1 MTAGPPISA
10 DAGIPGEGFH
20 VVIPARYSSSRLPGK
35 PLALIAGRP
44 LIEHVWR
51 RAQQAGAESVTV
63 ATDDRR
69 VASCVGD
76 FGGTFC
82 MTRRDHAC
90 GSDRV
95 AEAAEAL
102 QFGPGDVVVNLQGD
116 APLVDPA
123 HLRAVA
129 ARATSDDLATLASRL
144 DSADDAR
151 NPNVVKVVLDAS
163 GRALYFS
170 RAAIPAGH
178 PASGEQPRH
187 LRHTGLYAYRVS
199 VLKRLTGEPPCELER
214 IEGLEQLRALWLGM
228 RIGVELADPP
238 PGPEVDTP
246 ADLRRVER
254 LLRSV

>member
-1 MTAGPPISA
+1 MTAG
-10 DAGIPGEGFH
+10 FH
-20 VVIPARYSSSRLPGK
+20 IVIPARHASSRLPGK

-51 RAQQAGAESVTV
+51 RAQRAGAESVTV
-63 ATDDRR
+63 ATDDAR
-69 VASCVGD
+69 VASCVED
-76 FGGTFC
+76 FGGKPC

-102 QFGPGDVVVNLQGD
+102 QLGPDDIVVNLQGD

-129 ARATSDDLATLASRL
+129 ARAARVEIATLASRL
-144 DSADDAR
+144 DSPDDAR

-163 GRALYFS
+163 GQALYFS

-178 PASGEQPRH
+178 PAAGERPRH

-199 VLKRLTGEPPCELER
+199 VLQRLTGEPPCELER

-228 RIGVELADPP
+228 RIGVELAEPP

-246 ADLRRVER
+246 ADIRRVER